1 MKAHGH
7 VAPKWHV
14 AEVTE
19 QWYKLLQCIRQNS
32 KMYFS
37 SSEERVK
44 QRCKQ
49 AGNKFASVRAGY
61 FVLFLVTF
69 ESNNAKEE
77 EPVSLLDAGK

>member
-1 MKAHGH
+1 
-7 VAPKWHV
+7 
-14 AEVTE
+14 
-19 QWYKLLQCIRQNS
+19 
-32 KMYFS
+32 MYFS

-69 ESNNAKEE
+69 ESNNAKGEEEEEE

>member
-1 MKAHGH
+1 MEAHGH

-19 QWYKLLQCIRQNS
+19 QWDKLLQCLRQNS

-44 QRCKQ
+44 QCCKQ